1 MTKRHQFRGKRKRN
15 PFWLI
20 RILLVATMSCVLLSW
35 YISRPHESSRLDPPD
50 LSPEASVNLNSRIQA
65 ACPTALVRPVSRAAL
80 AGPVY
85 YGTVTTFDQHES
97 AGGGA
102 VTFEVAEDSSSVNDG
117 SPSPDDPSLV
127 GLNPLKPL
135 VSTAE
140 PDPVSS
146 AAPIDRPPRLRDESS
161 FDHLPD
167 IVPLFVLQ
175 SVSDYTP
182 RKGRDTN
189 LSLVEVTTP
198 TIGLA
203 SLVHAPQV
211 ANYSSPYDLSMGSM
225 QLQDVPEP
233 SATLLILSGFGLG
246 ALVRR
251 WKHR

>member
-1 MTKRHQFRGKRKRN
+1 MDSADQT
-15 PFWLI
+15 
-20 RILLVATMSCVLLSW
+20 
-35 YISRPHESSRLDPPD
+35 PD
-50 LSPEASVNLNSRIQA
+50 AMGRVYPRIQA
-65 ACPTALVRPVSRAAL
+65 ARPATLVRPVSRDAL

-85 YGTVTTFDQHES
+85 YGTVATFDQHES

-102 VTFEVAEDSSSVNDG
+102 VTFEVAEDSSPVNDAA
-117 SPSPDDPSLV
+117 PSPDDPSLV

-140 PDPVSS
+140 SDPVAS
-146 AAPIDRPPRLRDESS
+146 AVPIDRSPRLRDESS

-167 IVPLFVLQ
+167 IVPPPFFQ
-175 SVSDYTP
+175 HMADYAS
-182 RKGRDTN
+182 RKGRGTN

-203 SLVHAPQV
+203 PLAHAPQV
-211 ANYSSPYDLSMGSM
+211 ASYSSPYDLSMGSM

-233 SATLLILSGFGLG
+233 SATLLILSGFAMG

-251 WKHR
+251 WKHRRCVGYLPATPPSL